1 MKHYLM
7 VALFLFASLTA
18 VGQTKPHKAAPA
30 SHRLQV
36 LRQLH
41 IGEVEFRVRCARS
54 TNHAD
59 NQQCTNEMLRDF
71 HNTYSKLS
79 LIEIPIPT
87 KYSPRKVV
95 LMFKEDLFMDDDTIT
110 LTVYETENNG
120 ELYSNSRSRLL
131 LGNDLTKLLAGYAES
146 LEKE

>member
-1 MKHYLM
+1 MKNLM
-7 VALFLFASLTA
+7 VAVFLVASLTA
-18 VGQTKPHKAAPA
+18 VGQTKPRKPAPA

-36 LRQLH
+36 LRRLH
-41 IGEVEFRVRCARS
+41 IAEVEFRVHCARS

-59 NQQCTNEMLRDF
+59 NERCTDEMLRQLQ
-71 HNTYSKLS
+71 NTYSKIS
-79 LIEIPIPT
+79 LTEIPIPT
-87 KYSPRKVV
+87 KYSPREII
-95 LMFKEDLFMDDDTIT
+95 LIFKEDWLMDDDTIT